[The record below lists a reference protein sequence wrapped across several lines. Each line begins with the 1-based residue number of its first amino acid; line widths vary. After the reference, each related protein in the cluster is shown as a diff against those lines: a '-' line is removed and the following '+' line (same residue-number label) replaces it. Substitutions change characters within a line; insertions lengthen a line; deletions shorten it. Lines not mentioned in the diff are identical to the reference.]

1 MPQALRTI
9 GRRVR
14 QTFGISAPRMAVR
27 TRLSWRWRVPALLGV
42 IALTA
47 GMWWWG
53 FDFGQFLGGFDR
65 GAVAERQARSD
76 AESTAIQQENARLRA
91 RLAELESDLNITRGA
106 QATLSRQTLALQ
118 SENTQMKEELT
129 FLRTL
134 FSDAGKPG
142 TFTIQRL
149 SAEKDRDN
157 LYRFSMLVVRGGNPS
172 DEFSGQLTLSASVA
186 AAGHNLTLT
195 LPDDQ
200 PDTAATLKLK
210 FKYYQRVEGTF
221 RIPVGGQLRSLQA
234 RVIEPGQVAPK
245 ATRSLNLS

>member
-27 TRLSWRWRVPALLGV
+27 THLSWRWRLPALAAI

-47 GMWWWG
+47 GMWWLG
-53 FDFGQFLGGFDR
+53 FDFGHFLGSFDR
-65 GAVAERQARSD
+65 SAAAERQARSD
-76 AESTAIQQENARLRA
+76 AEASAIQQENARLRA
-91 RLAELESDLNITRGA
+91 RLGELESDLSITRGV
-106 QATLSRQTLALQ
+106 QATLSRQALDLQ
-118 SENTQMKEELT
+118 SENTQMKEELA
-129 FLRTL
+129 FLRKL

-142 TFTIQRL
+142 TFTIQRF
-149 SAEKDRDN
+149 SAEKGRDN

-172 DEFSGQLTLSASVA
+172 DEFSGQLTLSANVA
-186 AAGHNLTLT
+186 AGGHTLTLT

-200 PDTAATLKLK
+200 PDTAAALKLN

-221 RIPVGGQLRSLQA
+221 RVPLGGQLRSIQA
-234 RVIEPGQVAPK
+234 RVIEPGQAAPK
-245 ATRSLNLS
+245 VTLSLNLS